1 MKKPLIGVVPL
12 WDETKHSL
20 WMLPGYFDGL
30 LNAGAVPV
38 MLPLTADAAVLRQAA
53 AGCDGYLFTG
63 GQDVQP
69 GFYGQTA
76 APECGE
82 TCPVRDAMEA
92 ELLTLALQADKPALG
107 ICRGIQFLNAALGGT
122 LWQDIP
128 AWHPSDT
135 VHHQTAPYDAPAHP
149 VTVLP
154 GTPLHRLLGADTLP
168 VNSLHHQAVREL
180 APALRAMA
188 AAPDGLVE
196 AVYMPAKRFVWAVQ
210 WHPEFNFTSE
220 PSSRAIFA
228 AFVRAAG
235 QRAPKR

>member
-12 WDETKHSL
+12 WDETKNSL

-38 MLPLTADAAVLRQAA
+38 MLPLTADAAVLKRLAA
-53 AGCDGYLFTG
+53 ECDGYLFTG

-92 ELLTLALQADKPALG
+92 ELLTLALQADKPVLG

-128 AWHPSDT
+128 AQHPSGT
-135 VHHQTAPYDAPAHP
+135 VHHQTAPYDAPSHA
-149 VTVLP
+149 VALVP
-154 GTPLHRLLGADTLP
+154 GTPLHRLLRVDTLP

-210 WHPEFNFTSE
+210 WHPEFNFESE
-220 PSSRAIFA
+220 PSSRSIFA

-235 QRAPKR
+235 QSAPKR